1 MNVTFTTFAGV
12 FRLSGKTIT
21 GPDEASTKRAQAFM
35 DASEP
40 GPHDNDGS
48 LAETALRRAG
58 YPVISYDVEGIPD
71 AAGADVVEWDPAA
84 EEE

>member
-12 FRLSGKTIT
+12 FRLSGKIIT
-21 GPDEASTKRAQAFM
+21 GPDKASTKRAQAFM

-58 YPVISYDVEGIPD
+58 YPVISYDVEGEPD
-71 AAGADVVEWDPAA
+71 AAGADVVEWNEADN
-84 EEE
+84 EE

>member
-1 MNVTFTTFAGV
+1 MNVTFNTFAGV

-21 GPDEASTKRAQAFM
+21 GPDKASTKRAQAFM

-40 GPHDNDGS
+40 GPHDNDGT

-58 YPVISYDVEGIPD
+58 YPVISYDVDGEPD
-71 AAGADVVEWDPAA
+71 AAGADVVDWQDS